1 VVSGDLELRRGAEEV
16 LMLGWSCSLVQV
28 PSWGCQGSQLSP
40 FLTLASGV
48 GECRGRL
55 GGWRTLANPSVF
67 TTSSVPLPAR
77 GQWGRTHQWL
87 LDCNEVSRKEQM
99 LSGRESRDDKVSE
112 QA

>member
-1 VVSGDLELRRGAEEV
+1 MLQTGQRHTAEIDFHPGDGRLTG
-16 LMLGWSCSLVQV
+16 
-28 PSWGCQGSQLSP
+28 P
-40 FLTLASGV
+40 FLPGLGPCLPQTLASGV